1 MKVMVIRRGSVV
13 KVKLEK
19 GLKGWV
25 RMRRTKNTRKR
36 ERESER
42 ERILLTDVDSKKW
55 SMQCEGIKEQE
66 EVK

>member
-1 MKVMVIRRGSVV
+1 MKVMVIRRGSIV

-36 ERESER
+36 ERERER
-42 ERILLTDVDSKKW
+42 ENTVNRCR
-55 SMQCEGIKEQE
+55 QQE
-66 EVK
+66 VEHAV

>member
-36 ERESER
+36 ERARER
-42 ERILLTDVDSKKW
+42 EY
-55 SMQCEGIKEQE
+55 C
-66 EVK
+66 